1 MSEFLV
7 ILYDLA
13 LVALQW
19 IGGEVGAMGLGYYI
33 ANIAVFVFIQPS
45 LILIFMGLWLRQKR
59 KNRRLVR
66 KRNLLSGN
74 RDV

>member
-19 IGGEVGAMGLGYYI
+19 IGGEVGVMGLGYYI
-33 ANIAVFVFIQPS
+33 ANIAVFVLIQPS
-45 LILIFMGLWLRQKR
+45 LILIFMGLWLRQKQ

>member
-19 IGGEVGAMGLGYYI
+19 IGGEVGVMGLGYYI
-33 ANIAVFVFIQPS
+33 ANIALFVYVQPS
-45 LILIFMGLWLRQKR
+45 LILILMGLWLRQIR
-59 KNRRLVR
+59 KNRQLVR
-66 KRNLLSGN
+66 KRNSISGN
-74 RDV
+74 RDD